1 MQDTTTPESAASI
14 YRETEEFILGLIS
27 GPPSPP
33 PGTPPEEIR
42 QRAIERLD
50 RMRAFL
56 DFIGNPQ
63 RKFRAIH
70 IGGTSGKGSTSTFTA
85 SILTAAGL
93 RTGLHVSPYL
103 QVSTEKLVID
113 GQLIPAQRFAE
124 MVNELAAQV
133 DAWVAAGNA
142 PLLYG
147 EFWVAL
153 TFLFMAAEG
162 VDAGVVEVGAG
173 GRFDLTNVIKPEVV
187 GITSIGLDHTVTLG
201 DTLEAIAWH
210 KAGIIKPGVTAVT
223 AVREYGPLGIIRAEA
238 EQAGARLIEVAQDAT
253 FRIEATDAR
262 GTTFTDLAS
271 GASFHVPLPG
281 RFQAA
286 NAATAIAIARA
297 FDPEL
302 VSDAAIREGLASAR
316 FPGRMEIVGRDPLV
330 LLDGAHNPQKIAG
343 LASDVAQ
350 ITEGRRLIA
359 VFGVLESKRYAAMVK
374 TLAPHIDALVATSPR
389 VYAKPAIDAAE
400 IARHAAGLI
409 PEVHAEPDPL
419 AAVDLALSL
428 AGPDDAVLVTGSLYL
443 VGNVRERWYPSERVL
458 AQGTM
463 WPTGE

>member
-1 MQDTTTPESAASI
+1 MQDTKTPESAATI
-14 YRETEEFILGLIS
+14 YRETEAYILGLIS

-33 PGTPPEEIR
+33 PGTTPDEIR
-42 QRAIERLD
+42 QRAIERLE

-63 RKFRAIH
+63 RAFRGVH

-85 SILTAAGL
+85 AILTAAGY
-93 RTGLHVSPYL
+93 RTGLHISPYL

-113 GQLIPAQRFAE
+113 GQLVKARRYAE
-124 MVNELAAQV
+124 LVRELAAKV
-133 DAWVAAGNA
+133 ADWVAAGHA

-153 TFLFMAAEG
+153 TFLFMAEEG

-173 GRFDLTNVIKPEVV
+173 GRFDLTNVIEPEVV

-210 KAGIIKPGVTAVT
+210 KAGIIKPGVTTVT
-223 AVREYGPLGIIRAEA
+223 TVTESGPLGVIRAEA
-238 EQAGARLIEVAQDAT
+238 EQVGAKLIEVAPGTAYRLEETNAD
-253 FRIEATDAR
+253 

-271 GASFHVPLPG
+271 GATFRVPLPG
-281 RFQAA
+281 HFQAA

-297 FDPEL
+297 FDPER
-302 VSDAAIREGLASAR
+302 VTDAVIRDGLASAR

-343 LASDVAQ
+343 LAADLDR
-350 ITEGRRLIA
+350 ITGGRRVIA
-359 VFGVLESKRYAAMVK
+359 VFGVLETKSYAAMLEA
-374 TLAPHIDALVATSPR
+374 LAPHVSTLVATSPQ
-389 VYAKPAIDAAE
+389 VYAKPAVEAAE
-400 IARHAAGLI
+400 VARHAADLI
-409 PEVHAEPDPL
+409 PDVHAEPDPL

-443 VGNVRERWYPSERVL
+443 VGNVRERWYPSERIL
-458 AQGTM
+458 TQGTM
-463 WPTGE
+463 WPSP